1 MLLKSELDKIKTLD
15 YRIKSKKEQIKTQ
28 AELIYTLRG
37 VKYTEIKAKSYKGA
51 DWTLLRKFELEEEL
65 QRLIEERQK
74 IIDIIDAIDNDKIR
88 EIIYKKYVEHKEL
101 KEIAVEMNLTYKH
114 VRKLHSDGTK
124 RAQKGHRKGTERA
137 QKGQKKA

>member
-1 MLLKSELDKIKTLD
+1 MLLKSELEKIKTLD

-65 QRLIEERQK
+65 RHLIEEREK
-74 IIDIIDAIDNDKIR
+74 IISKIDAIENDKIR

-124 RAQKGHRKGTERA
+124 RAQKGQKRA